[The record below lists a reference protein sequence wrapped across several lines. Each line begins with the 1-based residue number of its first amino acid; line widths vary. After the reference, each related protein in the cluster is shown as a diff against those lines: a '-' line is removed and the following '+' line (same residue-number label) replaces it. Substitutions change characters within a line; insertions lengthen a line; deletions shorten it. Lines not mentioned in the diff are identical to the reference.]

1 MKKTYQGGCHCGA
14 VRFECRLDSAAETS
28 RCNCSMC
35 AKGRYWK
42 SIVPKDEFRLMGGE
56 DALTDYR
63 FGSGTIH
70 HFFCKQCGTK
80 PFGRGYMEALGGT
93 FYAIN
98 VACLDGDAPEQFA
111 ARAIVFQDGRNN
123 DWATVPSETRHL

>member
-14 VRFECRLDSAAETS
+14 VRFECQLDAAAETS
-28 RCNCSMC
+28 RCNCSIC

-42 SIVPKDEFRLMGGE
+42 SIVRKDVFRLMSGE

-63 FGSGTIH
+63 FGNGTIH

-80 PFGRGYMEALGGT
+80 PFGRGHMEALGGT

-111 ARAIVFQDGRNN
+111 AREIVFQDGRNN
-123 DWATVPSETRHL
+123 DWSTVPSETRHL